1 MLIAFDIETA
11 DNQSEYNETYLET
24 LKHKGLK
31 DPDKVAKDL
40 AEKREKFAL
49 SPITGKVIC
58 VGFMSEGNVPFL
70 TSESIKVFKTDN
82 CSEKELLE
90 KVWQEFESIL
100 SNNDKVISFN
110 GLLFDIPF
118 LIQRSL
124 LLGIPVDKNI
134 ADLLLRKYSNPFH
147 IDLRTYLPEG
157 SLRVLS
163 HIAFNNSLEDPN
175 GGDIKEFYLKGDW
188 EAIEKKNIADLAG
201 TLALG
206 KLLFQGIPVIP
217 DIDFPLKKEDGK

>member
-11 DNQSEYNETYLET
+11 DNGSAYNETYLET

-58 VGFMSEGNVPFL
+58 VGFMSQAG
-70 TSESIKVFKTDN
+70 TKIFKTDT
-82 CSEKELLE
+82 CSEGDLLL
-90 KVWQEFESIL
+90 KVWEEFEDL
-100 SNNDKVISFN
+100 LANNNKIISFN

-124 LLGIPVDKNI
+124 LLGIPVDKNM

-163 HIAFNNSLEDPN
+163 HIAFNNALEDPN

>member
-58 VGFMSEGNVPFL
+58 VGFMSQAG
-70 TSESIKVFKTDN
+70 TKIFKTDT
-82 CSEKELLE
+82 CSEGDLLL
-90 KVWQEFESIL
+90 KVWEEFEDL
-100 SNNDKVISFN
+100 LANNNKIISFN

-124 LLGIPVDKNI
+124 LLGIPVDKNM

-147 IDLRTYLPEG
+147 IDLRTYLTEG
-157 SLRVLS
+157 SLKVLS

>member
-58 VGFMSEGNVPFL
+58 VGFMSQAG
-70 TSESIKVFKTDN
+70 TKIFKTDT
-82 CSEKELLE
+82 CSEGDLLL
-90 KVWQEFESIL
+90 KVWEEFEDL
-100 SNNDKVISFN
+100 LANNNKIISFN

-124 LLGIPVDKNI
+124 LLGIPVDKNM
-134 ADLLLRKYSNPFH
+134 ADLLLRKYNNPFH
-147 IDLRTYLPEG
+147 IDLRTYLTEG
-157 SLRVLS
+157 SLKVLS

>member
-58 VGFMSEGNVPFL
+58 VGFMSE
-70 TSESIKVFKTDN
+70 TTEIKILKTEVI
-82 CSEKELLE
+82 SEKELLME
-90 KVWQEFESIL
+90 TWKHFEYIL
-100 SNNDKVISFN
+100 ANNDKLISFN

-118 LIQRSL
+118 LIERSL

-147 IDLRTYLPEG
+147 IDLRTYLTEG
-157 SLRVLS
+157 SLKVLS

-217 DIDFPLKKEDGK
+217 DIDFPLKKEDQE